1 MKFLGV
7 LEEREGARGVSVL
20 RCDLLG
26 GWGEEAKAEVLRGLL
41 LRREES
47 ERWLVLLTTLEKE
60 LLFHEGGA
68 LGGGFCVVERLAV
81 GCVCCTG
88 YLALQYALIRFL
100 REHKP
105 TRLILEIPLSALP
118 QSLCDALGRMGL
130 QGALEAGRF
139 VMVCEGEGREGGQMA
154 RQLGMHLQCADM
166 GYMRGEGCED
176 LWADFPEKP
185 SFREVAQVL
194 LAMEEPRRRS
204 IERVGEERAA
214 RGAPIVSRWLG
225 KERA

>member
-1 MKFLGV
+1 VKFLGV
-7 LEEREGARGVSVL
+7 LEEREGARGITVL

-47 ERWLVLLTTLEKE
+47 ERWLVLLTTLGKE
-60 LLFHEGGA
+60 ALAKEGGA
-68 LGGGFCVVERLAV
+68 LEGGFCVVERLAV

-139 VMVCEGEGREGGQMA
+139 VMVCQGEGAGGQRV

-166 GYMRGEGCED
+166 GYMRGEGCEE

-185 SFREVAQVL
+185 SFREVEQVL
-194 LAMEEPRRRS
+194 LAMDAPRRQS
-204 IERVGEERAA
+204 IEKMGEGVT
-214 RGAPIVSRWLG
+214 GAPIVSRWLG